1 MKIEVEIWMEF
12 QLMKGSSS
20 NPGEESKHLLR
31 RTVFI
36 MSPRFQDFKEKKR
49 QKENKIKVGGKA

>member
-12 QLMKGSSS
+12 QLMKGSRS

-31 RTVFI
+31 RTVLI
-36 MSPRFQDFKEKKR
+36 MSPHFQDLKEKKTER
-49 QKENKIKVGGKA
+49 N